1 MKPEYMCPD
10 GSYAI
15 QENIPL
21 VIAGVIGG
29 SYSSVSIQVRLTVL
43 LIKHCISWFYVFGE
57 QKENILIASSM
68 DDINHVIVHF
78 CKSLVIEV
86 CRQNST

>member
-1 MKPEYMCPD
+1 MCPD

-21 VIAGVIGG
+21 VIAGVIRRLLQQRFHTGKTD
-29 SYSSVSIQVRLTVL
+29 SVVDKTLYL
-43 LIKHCISWFYVFGE
+43 FGFYVFGE
-57 QKENILIASSM
+57 QKRKISLIASSM

-78 CKSLVIEV
+78 CKSLVIGFADRTVLE
-86 CRQNST
+86 Q